1 MSIEFG
7 VLSQPENEETDP
19 IAAKLAG
26 TSPSYQHTVPHP
38 QNESK
43 SEQKRQR
50 ALRSGTTQRDSLNPS
65 TSTPKKRK
73 SKNETGIWIIEKSLD
88 KKNWVPDAWVPT
100 RQYAVTTAKNSEER
114 STREALGIHYRVTR
128 YEPTR

>member
-19 IAAKLAG
+19 IAGKLAG
-26 TSPSYQHTVPHP
+26 MSQSSHHMPPPPSS
-38 QNESK
+38 ESK

-50 ALRSGTTQRDSLNPS
+50 ALRTGTTQKDSPNHS
-65 TSTPKKRK
+65 MSTPKKRK

-100 RQYAVTTAKNSEER
+100 RQYAVTTMKNAEQR
-114 STREALGIHYRVTR
+114 STREVLGIYYRVTR